1 MSNELPPAGW
11 YPNPDGSGGVRWWSG
26 VGWTEYSRAGAAAP
40 DQTQSEPPV
49 VEPQPVQDLTEPAPP
64 DQDLTQQL
72 AQPDQAQTQQL
83 TGPTTV
89 MPEAPQTWGEQP
101 AAPPATNPWAPPG
114 GSWGQPAAPAYGAY
128 QPPPKQPL
136 TPSRMRPLSA
146 MFSDIGRIVRRGWLP
161 ILGISMAIWAVVSVV
176 YVVAFMTTVDLS
188 ALQRGFDLIGAETSS
203 ETGLATNDAEIAAA
217 FRDAFAALSPSGWA
231 LLVTVL
237 TVLILIAASLQT
249 AGVSRVAMDAA
260 AGQPVTWGAGWRA
273 CFSGGLRLFGYYL
286 LLGIL
291 AGAAWTVA
299 VVVVVG
305 LWAVS
310 PALSVV
316 IGILGFLGLLVLT
329 FWLSGRLIPVIVQAV
344 MGRHAIAWSWQHTRG
359 KFWAVLGRYLL
370 WSMAASV
377 IVNIV
382 VSVISIPLSL
392 ILLGTTAST
401 SSTTQI
407 GTSMVLSLITLPL
420 TMALSAVT
428 FIGVVPIWRDLTED
442 DTYRSIDE
450 AGQPIAVG

>member
-1 MSNELPPAGW
+1 
-11 YPNPDGSGGVRWWSG
+11 
-26 VGWTEYSRAGAAAP
+26 
-40 DQTQSEPPV
+40 
-49 VEPQPVQDLTEPAPP
+49 
-64 DQDLTQQL
+64 
-72 AQPDQAQTQQL
+72 
-83 TGPTTV
+83 
-89 MPEAPQTWGEQP
+89 
-101 AAPPATNPWAPPG
+101 
-114 GSWGQPAAPAYGAY
+114 
-128 QPPPKQPL
+128 
-136 TPSRMRPLSA
+136 
-146 MFSDIGRIVRRGWLP
+146 
-161 ILGISMAIWAVVSVV
+161 
-176 YVVAFMTTVDLS
+176 MTTVDLS

-316 IGILGFLGLLVLT
+316 IGILGFLGLLALT
-329 FWLSGRLIPVIVQAV
+329 FWLTGRLIPVIVQAV